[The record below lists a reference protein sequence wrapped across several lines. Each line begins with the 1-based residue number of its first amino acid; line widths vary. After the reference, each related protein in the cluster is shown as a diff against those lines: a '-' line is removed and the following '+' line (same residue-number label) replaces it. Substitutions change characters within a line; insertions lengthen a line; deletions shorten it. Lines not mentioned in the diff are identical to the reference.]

1 MADNAENMI
10 QNILNDPETMGKI
23 SSLIS
28 SYKESGGTQTE
39 ESSAPF
45 PPENL
50 QMMMKLQ
57 GVMSKLSD
65 TDDNGVKLISAL
77 KPYLSGKRAESA
89 DTAIK
94 LLKISKISSLLEN
107 IDL

>member
-1 MADNAENMI
+1 MAESAENMI
-10 QNILNDPETMGKI
+10 QNILNDPEAMGKI
-23 SSLIS
+23 SSMLS
-28 SYKESGGTQTE
+28 SFKESGDSHEGN
-39 ESSAPF
+39 SSAPF
-45 PPENL
+45 PPETM
-50 QMMMKLQ
+50 QMMLKFQ
-57 GVMSKLSD
+57 QIMSKTSD

-94 LLKISKISSLLEN
+94 LLKMSKISSLLEN